1 MSAFESKAFSNK
13 RIKNAQ
19 KNQFVTGISSLEN
32 SDKGGLG
39 SIETSERTTMLLE
52 KQTRVKRTSHLE
64 YPNADLLQIKFKDQE
79 MVDDNNNSSV
89 TLVVRNDTAELSM
102 VVKTE

>member
-1 MSAFESKAFSNK
+1 
-13 RIKNAQ
+13 
-19 KNQFVTGISSLEN
+19 
-32 SDKGGLG
+32 
-39 SIETSERTTMLLE
+39 MLLE

-79 MVDDNNNSSV
+79 MVDENNNSSV

-102 VVKTE
+102 IVKTE